1 MDPSGLVK
9 KFKLSLKEAGL
20 SGIRFHDLRHTS
32 ASLMLNNGVDIFV
45 ASKRLGHA
53 KPSIT
58 LDVYGHLLSTA
69 QNDVA
74 EKMEILIK

>member
-1 MDPSGLVK
+1 LHHDLK
-9 KFKLSLKEAGL
+9 KYLESRLAG
-20 SGIRFHDLRHTS
+20 SPIHDLRHTS

-58 LDVYGHLLSTA
+58 LDVYGHLLPSV
-69 QNDVA
+69 QNGVA
-74 EKMEILIK
+74 CKMKKPVL